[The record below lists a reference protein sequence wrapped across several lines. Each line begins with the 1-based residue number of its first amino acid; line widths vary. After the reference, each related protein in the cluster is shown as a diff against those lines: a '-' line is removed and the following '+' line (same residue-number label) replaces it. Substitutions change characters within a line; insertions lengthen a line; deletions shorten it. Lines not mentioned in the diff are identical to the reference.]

1 MSIALAAALVI
12 GGAGAA
18 PAAAVAHLQARAD
31 QPPFPY
37 ADCINAA
44 KQNKESAAHAK
55 WHCDELVK
63 KGWIKKPLGN
73 EGQVQKAQ
81 PKKPE
86 GKKAEA
92 GKPEVKTPHTKT
104 PHAKSPHAKRDHA
117 TRWHSKKAHTKRLRA
132 KKSHAGH
139 PHS

>member
-18 PAAAVAHLQARAD
+18 HAQPRARAD

-63 KGWIKKPLGN
+63 KGWIKKPMGN
-73 EGQVQKAQ
+73 EGQLQKAQ
-81 PKKPE
+81 PQKPQAKKPQQPQKPQPQV
-86 GKKAEA
+86 KKAPPKKA
-92 GKPEVKTPHTKT
+92 AVH
-104 PHAKSPHAKRDHA
+104 SPHAKR
-117 TRWHSKKAHTKRLRA
+117 AHLKRLHA
-132 KKSHAGH
+132 KKTHAQH
-139 PHS
+139 PHTQHSHIRHPHT